1 MVKRVSQKSRAM
13 MGAAA
18 AALFATSS
26 FGADTPVEDASLR
39 TAIKNILRLP
49 TRAPS
54 MRAPSMREVAAT
66 KPVTPP
72 RVNLIS
78 IGNTDDITVG
88 DDQSAIA
95 HEEIWDDINVT
106 NTGALTGG
114 IGIDVT
120 TGAIDL
126 TNTVSDDTYALVMP
140 GNYELLF
147 DVLGNPVY
155 SPYGFQEMLATAEVT
170 VNARSTVLARDPR
183 ESTITIDNGGAI
195 GFSGLH
201 GIRAHNP
208 AGESITIENSGDITA
223 TQDTAG
229 RSGIFASTESIQQQY
244 TQEQTGTGDFVRN
257 AHGQLVAVNTPD
269 QFTVETHLVDMEYD
283 AGVIDIRNSGDID
296 MGATIAPPAYGSGS
310 LASAGIYT
318 RGDGGTTIVNSGDIN
333 VDKWSAGIH
342 VSSTATTNV
351 TNTGRIEIGN
361 YSSGISF
368 GPSQGSAG
376 DYRLG
381 GDVYLLNAGDIVGG
395 VTKEQAAADGLDPNA
410 FGISVFAL
418 GSNNEY
424 LAAQAHIN
432 EIFARY
438 NEELGSEAYE
448 LFDIPNTRLY
458 QTTAI
463 NRGHIELG
471 DGAGG
476 IAIIPRAGASTAIN
490 EGTIIVGD
498 GTSVAWANFQH
509 QSTGIIQSNFSMNGL
524 GSTTSINAEGGVIVT
539 GDDSA
544 GIANFNIGGTSL
556 AINEGSITVGNGVS
570 TLVDD
575 GINVPFDRLFI
586 SAGIQSISAARTFGT
601 TSTARNSG
609 DITVGELAIGM
620 VVSGQGYSL
629 LDIYT
634 WSAINENSGVIETGD
649 NSSGMFTMGTNST
662 TTNSG
667 SIDTGN
673 FDISAFQ
680 PHPEYTADEFAQLPY
695 GAASTGFLLAQ
706 VVNSGSITTG
716 DGTVG
721 ASARMENPGFGIA
734 AQVIN
739 AEGGIVDSGD
749 HSVGARA
756 VGNIYGFI
764 ENAGTISVG
773 SDSVGAE
780 VSAGGVA
787 FIGEP
792 TALITQGFATAVN
805 SGIIETGDDSTGFR
819 LNAVHVD
826 VPYSGQILVP
836 PTPDYPYY
844 SYMEVS
850 GTADSIGGAYLVNAG
865 TITVGANSTGVEIS
879 GLEIN
884 EQGLHVF
891 NTGAIDAASGTALRV
906 NEGHAFDS
914 YVVNVGEI
922 AGDIRFGDG
931 NDRLTNTLFVDN
943 TGRIVSTGVLTLN
956 DTVIDF
962 GGGDDLFDNDRGVIV
977 VAGGDNLITGANV
990 LMTEGVI
997 EARNGAVD
1005 SLLTIDGNVSG
1016 GFTFGADI
1024 GNSAADQ
1031 LHITGNVADG
1041 SDMTVVLNPTGQMR
1055 GETRITIMTID
1066 GENLAD
1072 DPVIAGVT
1080 GIYADSLQNA
1090 EVGYSAQT
1098 GEVFVT
1104 ASFGM
1109 GHMAT
1114 SAVSA
1119 TTMAQNWWMHSAG
1132 SLDERNLQ
1140 QLAGLENAGIS
1151 AWASV
1156 FHEEGTV
1163 TPDNEFQDASFDQ
1176 KLSGLQTGV
1185 EWSRAFAG
1193 GTFGLGAMFS
1203 QGDASANM
1211 NANLASARGDASAYG
1226 LGANYRHG
1234 RGFYVNATWQSMTMD
1249 VDFRAPGTFSNA
1261 TGTTEAEGDGFSA
1274 EIGYAHKLSS
1284 GLTLAPQVQY
1294 ATVDVEMDD
1303 FTSSD
1308 DVYVLSGLGG
1318 KHSLLRA
1325 GISVFKTFE
1334 TTNGS
1339 ITPIAELSYLDVMD
1353 GESGIAS
1360 NGVSFATDTS
1370 GSGYQFELGIAG
1382 RYKAWDISG
1391 RLGMADTSA
1400 TDQSLSTNLTVR
1412 YRW

>member
-39 TAIKNILRLP
+39 AAIKNILRLP

-54 MRAPSMREVAAT
+54 MRAASSGEISAT

-72 RVNLIS
+72 RLELIS
-78 IGNTDDITVG
+78 IGNADDITVG
-88 DDQSAIA
+88 DEQSAIG
-95 HEEIWDDINVT
+95 HDEIWDDVT
-106 NTGALTGG
+106 ITNSGDLTGG
-114 IGIDVT
+114 IGIDVS

-126 TNTVSDDTYALVMP
+126 SAPLSDDTFSIVLG
-140 GNYELLF
+140 GNYEPLF
-147 DVLGNPVY
+147 DDLGNPVY
-155 SPYGFQEMLATAEVT
+155 GTYGYQENVATAEIT
-170 VNARSTVLARDPR
+170 YNLRTTVLERDPR
-183 ESTITIDNGGAI
+183 ESAITIDNEGSIA
-195 GFSGLH
+195 FSGAA
-201 GIRAHNP
+201 GIRASNP
-208 AGESITIENSGDITA
+208 SGNSITMENSGDITA

-229 RSGIFASTESIQQQY
+229 RTGIFASTEVFRTEYSE
-244 TQEQTGTGDFVRN
+244 TQTGTGDFVRN
-257 AHGQLVAVNTPD
+257 AYGQLTAVNAPD
-269 QFTVETHLVDMEYD
+269 QFTFEARTIDMEYD
-283 AGVIDIRNSGDID
+283 GGAIDIRNAGDID
-296 MGATIAPPAYGSGS
+296 MGATSAPPAFGTG
-310 LASAGIYT
+310 LFASTGIYT
-318 RGDGGTTIVNSGDIN
+318 RGDGGTTIVNSGDIT

-342 VSSTATTNV
+342 ASSTAATDITNS
-351 TNTGRIEIGN
+351 GRIDIGN
-361 YSSGISF
+361 YSAGISF

-376 DYRLG
+376 DYRLA
-381 GDVYLLNAGDIVGG
+381 GDVNIVNTGDIYGG
-395 VTKEQAAADGLDPNA
+395 VTKEQAEADGQQANVN
-410 FGISVFAL
+410 GISVFAL
-418 GSNNEY
+418 NSNNEY
-424 LAAQAHIN
+424 LAAQAHVN

-438 NEELGSEAYE
+438 NEALGSEVYE

-458 QTTAI
+458 STTI
-463 NRGHIELG
+463 VNRGRIELG
-471 DGAGG
+471 DGGGG
-476 IAIIPRAGASTAIN
+476 ISITPRAGESTAIN

-498 GTSVAWANFQH
+498 GTSVAFANFQNP
-509 QSTGIIQSNFSMNGL
+509 SAGIHQSNFAVNGM
-524 GSTTSINAEGGVIVT
+524 GSTTSINREGGVIIA

-544 GIANFNIGGTSL
+544 GIANFNIGGTSV

-575 GINVPFDRLFI
+575 PTLPFDRLFH
-586 SAGIQSISAARTFGT
+586 SNGILSISAARTFGT
-601 TSTARNSG
+601 TSTAINRG
-609 DITVGELAIGM
+609 DITVGELAIGSM
-620 VVSGQGYSL
+620 VSGQGYSL
-629 LDIYT
+629 LDPT
-634 WSAINENSGVIETGD
+634 EFSAFNLNEGIIVTGD
-649 NSSGMFTMGTNST
+649 NSTGMFTLGTSVT
-662 TTNSG
+662 STNSG
-667 SIDTGN
+667 TVTTGDH
-673 FDISAFQ
+673 DISAFQ
-680 PHPEYTADEFAQLPY
+680 PHPEYTADEFAQLGY
-695 GAASTGFLLAQ
+695 GVASSGMLISEVA
-706 VVNSGSITTG
+706 NSGAITTG

-721 ASARMENPGFGIA
+721 AAAKMYTLGFGLA
-734 AQVIN
+734 AQLLNSEDGVI
-739 AEGGIVDSGD
+739 STGD
-749 HSVGARA
+749 GSVGARA
-756 VGNIYGFI
+756 AGNYYGFI

-773 SDSVGAE
+773 NDSVGAE

-805 SGIIETGDDSTGFR
+805 SGIIETGDNSIGFR
-819 LNAVHVD
+819 LDAVHED
-826 VPYSGQILVP
+826 VPYSGQVLVP

-865 TITVGANSTGVEIS
+865 TIAVGANSTGVEIS
-879 GLEIN
+879 GLAIN

-906 NEGHAFDS
+906 NEDHAFDS

-962 GGGDDLFDNDRGVIV
+962 GGGDDLFDNDRGVIM
-977 VAGGDNLITGANV
+977 VAGGDNLISGANV
-990 LMTEGVI
+990 SMTEGVI

-1024 GNSAADQ
+1024 DDSAADR

-1041 SDMTVVLNPTGQMR
+1041 SDMGLVLNPTAQMR
-1055 GETRITIMTID
+1055 GETRITVMTID

-1090 EVGYSAQT
+1090 EVGYSAET

-1151 AWASV
+1151 AWAAV

-1163 TPDNEFQDASFDQ
+1163 TPVNEFQDASFDQ
-1176 KLSGLQTGV
+1176 KLSGLQTGI
-1185 EWSRAFAG
+1185 EWSRALG
-1193 GTFGLGAMFS
+1193 GGSFGLGAMFS

-1226 LGANYRHG
+1226 LSANYRHG
-1234 RGFYVNATWQSMTMD
+1234 GGFYVNATWQSMTMD
-1249 VDFRAPGTFSNA
+1249 VDFRAPGTYSNA
-1261 TGTTEAEGDGFSA
+1261 TGATEAEGDGFSA
-1274 EIGYAHKLSS
+1274 EVGYARKLTS

-1303 FTSSD
+1303 FASSD

-1325 GISVFKTFE
+1325 GMSVFKTFE

-1353 GESGIAS
+1353 GESVISS
-1360 NGVSFATDTS
+1360 NGVSFANDTS